1 MQLRSIKQKIA
12 FMAGVCLLVTAGILV
27 AYGVYSAGQTQK
39 MVSERVGTLMHRS
52 AAASLESLA
61 ASQAAVVESALQD
74 NLDTARTTGKV
85 FEVLRARLDKDSL
98 RDTFNAIL
106 LANLEN
112 NPTYL
117 GSYSAWEP
125 NALDGN
131 DARHAGAEGY
141 DASGRFIPYW
151 NRDPSGKIARQAL
164 VEYESQEKH
173 PNGVRKGGWYLGP
186 RETGKESVLDPFPYI
201 VQGQK
206 DWLTT
211 LSVPVK
217 QNGKFL
223 GVSGTDLRLGFL
235 QEMAVRVNKGL
246 YSGKGEVFI
255 LSFEGLVV
263 ANSKDAQTVGQP
275 LKTVL
280 KDADEIVANI
290 QAGKTYVGE
299 ADGGKLMVAYA
310 PIKLGRTGRPWSV
323 LIRLPSDVVLADAN
337 ALDKELADRAASGT
351 MQQVGVGAGIA
362 VLGIVFL
369 WFFSG
374 SLTRPLRMAADYA
387 GQVAS
392 GDFSR
397 QLDIRQNDEIGTLAD
412 ALRTM
417 VQNLQTMI
425 GEAQAK
431 GEDARRE
438 TENARKAM
446 QEAHEAKA
454 RAESARAEGMMQAAM
469 QLEQVVEVVSSASDQ
484 LSAQV
489 EQASR
494 GAERQAVRVGE
505 TATAMEEMN
514 SSVLEVARNA
524 GHAADSAAGAS
535 KKADEGRRIV
545 DQVVAGIG
553 TMQQVSVEM
562 KTDMQALGTQ
572 AEGIGQ
578 IMNVISDIADQTNL
592 LALNAAIE
600 AARAGDAGRGFAV
613 VADEVRK
620 LAEKTMNAT
629 REVGDA
635 VGGIQRGTRKNL
647 ENVERAVTTVEE
659 ATTLANRSGDALAEI
674 VQLVGTAADQVHSI
688 ATASE
693 QQSATS
699 EEINRSVEEV
709 NRIST
714 DTASTMQQS
723 ARAVAEL
730 TVQTQNLRGLIDKMK
745 SGG

>member
-1 MQLRSIKQKIA
+1 MRLRSIKQKIA

-27 AYGVYSAGQTQK
+27 AYGVYSAGQTQQ
-39 MVSERVGTLMHRS
+39 MVSARVGTLMHRS
-52 AAASLESLA
+52 AAANLESLA

-131 DARHAGAEGY
+131 DARHAGTEGH

-186 RETGKESVLDPFPYI
+186 RESGKESVLDPFPYI

-246 YSGKGEVFI
+246 YSGQGEVFI
-255 LSFEGLVV
+255 LSFDGLVV

-290 QAGKTYVGE
+290 QAGKSYVGDAE
-299 ADGGKLMVAYA
+299 GGRLMVAYA

-337 ALDKELADRAASGT
+337 ALDKELAARAASGA

-362 VLGIVFL
+362 LLGIVFL

-397 QLDIRQNDEIGTLAD
+397 QLDIRQHDEIGTLAD

-431 GEDARRE
+431 GEEARRE

-446 QEAHEAKA
+446 EEAHEAKA
-454 RAESARAEGMMQAAM
+454 RAENARAEGMMQAAV

-489 EQASR
+489 AQSSS

-524 GHAADSAAGAS
+524 GRASDSAAGAS
-535 KKADEGRRIV
+535 KKAEEGRRIV

-674 VQLVGTAADQVHSI
+674 VQLIGTAADQVHSI

-693 QQSATS
+693 EQSATS
-699 EEINRSVEEV
+699 EQINRSVEEV
-709 NRIST
+709 NRISA
-714 DTASTMQQS
+714 DTANAMQQS

-730 TVQTQNLRGLIDKMK
+730 AIQTQNLRALIDKMK

>member
-1 MQLRSIKQKIA
+1 
-12 FMAGVCLLVTAGILV
+12 MAGVCLLVTAGILV
-27 AYGVYSAGQTQK
+27 AYGVYSAGQTQQ

-52 AAASLESLA
+52 AEANLESLA

-85 FEVLRARLDKDSL
+85 FEVLRARLDRDSL

-131 DARHAGAEGY
+131 DARHAGTEGH

-186 RETGKESVLDPFPYI
+186 RESGKESVLDPFPYI

-246 YSGKGEVFI
+246 YSGQGEVFI
-255 LSFEGLVV
+255 LSFDGLVV

-290 QAGKTYVGE
+290 QAGKSYVGDAE
-299 ADGGKLMVAYA
+299 GGRLMVAYA

-337 ALDKELADRAASGT
+337 ALDKELAARAASGA

-362 VLGIVFL
+362 LLGIVFL

-397 QLDIRQNDEIGTLAD
+397 QLDIRQHDEIGTLAD

-431 GEDARRE
+431 GEEARRE

-446 QEAHEAKA
+446 EEAHEAKA
-454 RAESARAEGMMQAAM
+454 RAENARAEGMMQAAV

-489 EQASR
+489 AQSSS

-524 GHAADSAAGAS
+524 GRASDSAAGAS
-535 KKADEGRRIV
+535 KKAEEGRRIV

-647 ENVERAVTTVEE
+647 ENVQRAVTTVEE

-674 VQLVGTAADQVHSI
+674 VQLIGTAADQVHSI

-693 QQSATS
+693 EQSATS
-699 EEINRSVEEV
+699 EQINRSVEEV
-709 NRIST
+709 NRISA
-714 DTASTMQQS
+714 DTANAMQQS

-730 TVQTQNLRGLIDKMK
+730 AVQTQNLRALIDKMK

>member
-1 MQLRSIKQKIA
+1 MRLRSIKQKIA

-27 AYGVYSAGQTQK
+27 AYGVYSAGQTQQV
-39 MVSERVGTLMHRS
+39 VSARVGTLMHRS
-52 AAASLESLA
+52 AAANLESLA

-85 FEVLRARLDKDSL
+85 FEVLRARLDNDSL

-131 DARHAGAEGY
+131 DARHAGTEGH

-246 YSGKGEVFI
+246 YSGQGEVFI
-255 LSFEGLVV
+255 LSFDGLVV

-290 QAGKTYVGE
+290 QAGKSYVGDAE
-299 ADGGKLMVAYA
+299 GGSLMVAYA

-323 LIRLPSDVVLADAN
+323 LIRLPSGVVLADAN
-337 ALDKELADRAASGT
+337 ALDTELAARAASGA

-362 VLGIVFL
+362 LLGIVFL

-392 GDFSR
+392 GDFSH
-397 QLDIRQNDEIGTLAD
+397 QLDIRQHDEIGTLAD

-431 GEDARRE
+431 GEEARRE

-446 QEAHEAKA
+446 EEAHEAKA
-454 RAESARAEGMMQAAM
+454 RAENARAEGMMQAAV
-469 QLEQVVEVVSSASDQ
+469 QLEQVVEVVNSASDE

-489 EQASR
+489 AQSSS

-524 GHAADSAAGAS
+524 GRASDSAAGAS
-535 KKADEGRRIV
+535 KKAEEGRRIV

-674 VQLVGTAADQVHSI
+674 VQLIGTAADQVHSI

-693 QQSATS
+693 EQSATS
-699 EEINRSVEEV
+699 EQINRSVEEV
-709 NRIST
+709 NRISA
-714 DTASTMQQS
+714 DTANAMQQS

-730 TVQTQNLRGLIDKMK
+730 AIQTQNLRALIDKMK

>member
-1 MQLRSIKQKIA
+1 MRLSSIKQKIA

-27 AYGVYSAGQTQK
+27 AYGVYSAGQTQQ

-52 AAASLESLA
+52 AEANLESLA

-85 FEVLRARLDKDSL
+85 FEVLRARLDRDSL

-131 DARHAGAEGY
+131 DARHAGTEGH

-186 RETGKESVLDPFPYI
+186 RESGKESVLDPFPYI

-246 YSGKGEVFI
+246 YSGQGEVFI
-255 LSFEGLVV
+255 LSFDGLVV

-290 QAGKTYVGE
+290 QAGKSYVGDAE
-299 ADGGKLMVAYA
+299 GGRLMVAYA

-337 ALDKELADRAASGT
+337 ALDKELAARAASGA

-362 VLGIVFL
+362 LLGIVFL

-397 QLDIRQNDEIGTLAD
+397 QLDIRQHDEIGTLAD

-431 GEDARRE
+431 GEEARRE

-446 QEAHEAKA
+446 EEAHEAKA
-454 RAESARAEGMMQAAM
+454 RAENARAEGMMQAAV

-489 EQASR
+489 AQSSS

-524 GHAADSAAGAS
+524 GRASDSAAGAS
-535 KKADEGRRIV
+535 KKAEEGRRIV

-647 ENVERAVTTVEE
+647 ENVQRAVTTVEE

-674 VQLVGTAADQVHSI
+674 VQLIGTAADQVHSI

-693 QQSATS
+693 EQSATS
-699 EEINRSVEEV
+699 EQINRSVEEV
-709 NRIST
+709 NRISA
-714 DTASTMQQS
+714 DTANAMQQS

-730 TVQTQNLRGLIDKMK
+730 AVQTQNLRALIDKMK